1 MFVPHNEI
9 QQATIFKLQLVY
21 NDKNNQM
28 VTKWGYIYIYIYQN
42 CLSSARLYYYVH
54 ENRNERSFM
63 SNFRNI
69 SLPQELKK
77 KEWIYQAKTPFDFG
91 NL

>member
-1 MFVPHNEI
+1 MRR
-9 QQATIFKLQLVY
+9 
-21 NDKNNQM
+21 
-28 VTKWGYIYIYIYQN
+28 YIYIYTYQN
-42 CLSSARLYYYVH
+42 CLSSAKLYYYVH

-77 KEWIYQAKTPFDFG
+77 KKKEIYQAKTPFDFG